1 MLSEI
6 TQPEKNKYCM
16 ISLIREIRK
25 YNQLV
30 DMTEKKQSHR
40 EQNSDYQGRGRR
52 EGQERAGGLGGT
64 EQ

>member
-6 TQPEKNKYCM
+6 TQPEKNKYCV

-40 EQNSDYQGRGRR
+40 ENKTVVTRGGEDGRGRR
-52 EGQERAGGLGGT
+52 GLEG
-64 EQ
+64 